1 MTKYI
6 YVKQYKR
13 IKSHLLVTII
23 LGGGILFLLKDILKY
38 FSNGTV
44 LIILFVAIV
53 SLLIDGTNYKKIGY
67 IKELKLTKAISY
79 SYIFLGV
86 LLFILLRFQ

>member
-1 MTKYI
+1 MIKFT
-6 YVKQYKR
+6 YVRQFKS

-23 LGGGILFLLKDILKY
+23 PGGGILFSLKDVLKY

-44 LIILFVAIV
+44 FIIFIIAII
-53 SLLIDGTNYKKIGY
+53 SLLIDGTNYKRKGY
-67 IKELKLTKAISY
+67 IKELKITKAISY

-86 LLFILLRFQ
+86 LLFVLLRFQ